1 MKDNRCARKVH
12 CNLELGHFPE
22 NLLVNV
28 CQSSTR
34 ILDPRNSRINQLG
47 FFSLDHEK
55 KNREGKGVTYV
66 EKERA
71 EKSKEM

>member
-34 ILDPRNSRINQLG
+34 ILDPRNSRINQLD

-55 KNREGKGVTYV
+55 KNREGKGGTYL
-66 EKERA
+66 EKEKA

>member
-1 MKDNRCARKVH
+1 MKDNRCAKKVH
-12 CNLELGHFPE
+12 WNLALGHFPE

-34 ILDPRNSRINQLG
+34 ILDPRNSRINQLD

-55 KNREGKGVTYV
+55 KNREGKERTYL
-66 EKERA
+66 EKEKA
-71 EKSKEM
+71 EMSKKM